1 MKELETLN
9 AVVTDD
15 LLSEMEMLH
24 ICGGVNPSNPDD
36 NTYCYG
42 ANCTNCYDGCGS
54 GTCNSGTCN
63 SGTCNSGTCNSGTC
77 NSGTCNSGIGS
88 GNSGNGSGN
97 VGNNIYMMGNC
108 KGH

>member
-24 ICGGVNPSNPDD
+24 ICGGVNPSDPN
-36 NTYCYG
+36 NIFTYCNG
-42 ANCTNCYDGCGS
+42 AYCANCYDGCGS

-63 SGTCNSGTCNSGTC
+63 SGTCNSGTCNSGK
-77 NSGTCNSGIGS
+77 GS

-97 VGNNIYMMGNC
+97 VGNRVNMLSYC
-108 KGH
+108 R